1 MAPSLTAAPPPTGA
15 PDHPREGA
23 ARPEVDGPATT
34 DDRAS
39 EGSALA
45 GATLIGSLALLAGL
59 AAWGLGRKSL
69 WVDESISLGATNELV
84 ATWKGTGG
92 TMALYYALLAP
103 WSQASTSAGW
113 LRALSVLFAVASLLF
128 VWRAGRRAFGPTV
141 AALAT
146 VLTAGSYL
154 VVRYAQEARSYA
166 LVLLLAAVSWSALVR
181 AIRADEDGDA
191 DAGRRAWIVFGVAS
205 VLAPLAHGLAVLQFF
220 GQVAFLALGPERRR
234 WLDRTKGV
242 AVGVVAATVVLVLAG
257 ASDVASWI
265 PPISRTQ
272 IADLAAAFTGPSLGV
287 AGSLLLLAAA
297 GLGVVACVRRARSLP
312 HATDR
317 WLALLPVCWALVPVG
332 ILFVASILRPYLLAR
347 YAMASAPGVALLW
360 AFAITGPGARLRP
373 LRAAAVGLPIAALL
387 VAAQIGLHEEAGDDW
402 AAVAAPV
409 VAEVQPGDG
418 LVLPNP
424 SVRSAFEAA
433 WLAEGGEASSAPEAF
448 SPVEPLG
455 EVRRFYL
462 IREPSTLAAEV
473 AASELDRVW
482 VVDQRGAGFDDTLTP
497 FLADPAIARA
507 FRVADRVEAAGGVQL
522 VLLERS

>member
-1 MAPSLTAAPPPTGA
+1 MAPSLTAAPTPADAPP
-15 PDHPREGA
+15 A
-23 ARPEVDGPATT
+23 AADEATRPEEADEAGRHDA
-34 DDRAS
+34 

-45 GATLIGSLALLAGL
+45 GATLIGSLVLLAGL
-59 AAWGLGRKSL
+59 AVWGLGRKSL

-103 WSQASTSAGW
+103 WSQASTSAAW
-113 LRALSVLFAVASLLF
+113 LRGLSVLFAVASLLF
-128 VWRAGRRAFGPTV
+128 VWRAARRAFGPTV

-181 AIRADEDGDA
+181 AIRADEDGDDA
-191 DAGRRAWIVFGVAS
+191 AGRRAWIVFGVAS

-220 GQVAFLALGPERRR
+220 GQLAFLACSPDRRR
-234 WLDRTKGV
+234 WLDRVKGV
-242 AVGVVAATVVLVLAG
+242 GVGVVAATVVLVLAG

-265 PPISRTQ
+265 PPLNRTQ
-272 IADLAAAFTGPSLGV
+272 IADLAAAFTGPSLGI
-287 AGSLLLLAAA
+287 AGSIALLAAA
-297 GLGVVACVRRARSLP
+297 GLGAAVCVQRSRSLEHP
-312 HATDR
+312 TER
-317 WLALLPVCWALVPVG
+317 WLALLPVCWALVPVA

-347 YAMASAPGVALLW
+347 YVMASAPGVALLW
-360 AFAITGPGARLRP
+360 AFAITGASGRLRP
-373 LRAAAVGLPIAALL
+373 VRSLLVGLPIVGLL
-387 VAAQIGLHEEAGDDW
+387 AAAQLGLHQEEGDGW
-402 AAVAAPV
+402 RGAAVEV
-409 VAEVQPGDG
+409 VASAQPGDG

-433 WLAEGGEASSAPEAF
+433 WLAEGGTPSRAPEAF

-473 AASELDRVW
+473 AGSDLQRIW

-497 FLADPAIARA
+497 FLDDPAIAEA
-507 FRVADRVEAAGGVQL
+507 FEVTDRVEADGGVQL